1 MSAIS
6 ANSGATAAVEVIRV
20 GWGSWGLGRVEA
32 PVLALAA
39 SVDPEVK
46 VEATRAK
53 VCSYRRRLHEVSQSI
68 VRTCHSRGVAEHVPM
83 AVTL

>member
-1 MSAIS
+1 M
-6 ANSGATAAVEVIRV
+6 
-20 GWGSWGLGRVEA
+20 GWGSWVLGRVGA

-53 VCSYRRRLHEVSQSI
+53 VCSYRRRLHEVSQPI
-68 VRTCHSRGVAEHVPM
+68 VR
-83 AVTL
+83 